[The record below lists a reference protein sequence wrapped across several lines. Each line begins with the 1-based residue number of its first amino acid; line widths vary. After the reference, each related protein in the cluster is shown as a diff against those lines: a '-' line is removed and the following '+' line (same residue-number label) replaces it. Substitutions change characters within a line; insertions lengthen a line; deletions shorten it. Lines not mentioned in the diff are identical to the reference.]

1 MRHLLL
7 AAAAAALVAPP
18 AIAQPMPT
26 IEIQTKGPVIS
37 VSATGIVRSAP
48 DLAVLDAGVTTVA
61 PTAQAALTENA
72 RKMDGV
78 IKQLRSMGVAANDI
92 QTSGINVHP
101 QYNYPG
107 RQTSGLENVPRI
119 VGYNASNR
127 VQVRY
132 RDLDRLGA
140 LLDALV
146 KAGANQI
153 NGPFFQIEEGDAA
166 VRAARDKALAEAEA
180 QARYYAAKMGGG
192 TPRLLSITEGHRQQM
207 YAQDIMVTGM
217 AVQEARAAPPP
228 PPTPVAPGEVT
239 TSVIVTA
246 QYALER

>member
-1 MRHLLL
+1 MMRQLLV
-7 AAAAAALVAPP
+7 AAAALVAAP
-18 AIAQPMPT
+18 ALAQPMPQ
-26 IEIQTKGPVIS
+26 IEIQARGPVIS
-37 VSATGIVRSAP
+37 LQAQGLVRSAP
-48 DLAVLDAGVTTVA
+48 DLAVLDAGVSTVA

-78 IKQLRSMGVAANDI
+78 IKQLRSMGVAERDI
-92 QTSGINVHP
+92 QTAGINVNP

-107 RQTSGLENVPRI
+107 RQATGLETVPRI

-127 VQVRY
+127 VQLRY

-153 NGPFFQIEEGDAA
+153 NGPFFQIEKGDAA
-166 VRAARDKALAEAEA
+166 VTRARDEALADAEA

-192 TPRLLSITEGHRQQM
+192 TPRLLSVTEGGRSQM
-207 YAQDIMVTGM
+207 YAQDIMVTGSRVM
-217 AVQEARAAPPP
+217 NASAEAPPP

-239 TSVIVTA
+239 TAVTVVV